1 MREDKVIE
9 KYKSLLAALSGLRS
23 GLRESYSQGP
33 VTHRELNEVKK
44 HLKSLNSKI
53 AGLFK
58 ELNRKIED
66 LEGRVYE
73 LEQNP
78 RD

>member
-1 MREDKVIE
+1 MIE
-9 KYKSLLAALSGLRS
+9 RYKSLLAALSGLRS
-23 GLRESYSQGP
+23 GLRESYSQEP
-33 VTHRELNEVKK
+33 VTHRELNEVKN

-53 AGLFK
+53 GGLFE
-58 ELNRKIED
+58 ELNGKIQD

-73 LEQNP
+73 LEENP